1 MNHFLSSRAAGF
13 TVLELMISISIIGI
27 ILALAMSSFDD
38 LIKRHQANEAVHD
51 MAAIIAY
58 VRSEAI
64 KKSQVVTLCKSAD
77 ELSCGGDWSDGW
89 LIFVDNNKDGSRS
102 LDEELIRTGHAAQNY
117 VLSYSAFGYTLSQ
130 NGTFKLCPASRNN
143 RYARA
148 VIISKTAR
156 TRMAKDADHN
166 GIYEAANGQPLN
178 CAP

>member
-1 MNHFLSSRAAGF
+1 M
-13 TVLELMISISIIGI
+13 
-27 ILALAMSSFDD
+27 
-38 LIKRHQANEAVHD
+38 
-51 MAAIIAY
+51 
-58 VRSEAI
+58 
-64 KKSQVVTLCKSAD
+64 TLCKSAD
-77 ELSCGGDWSDGW
+77 ESSCGGDWSDGW

-117 VLSYSAFGYTLSQ
+117 VLSYSAFGSTNYFRMTPFGYTLSQ

-178 CAP
+178 GAP